1 MWCTRWWVGGCT
13 GSSSLSRGVRALG
26 GVVRLLEKGARIAR
40 TKFLKKLINIHDY
53 RLTVNMTSYD
63 ECSNGRRID

>member
-13 GSSSLSRGVRALG
+13 GSSSLSMGVGALG
-26 GVVRLLEKGARIAR
+26 GVVWLFEKGARIAC
-40 TKFLKKLINIHDY
+40 TKKKKLINIHDY

-63 ECSNGRRID
+63 ECSNGCRID